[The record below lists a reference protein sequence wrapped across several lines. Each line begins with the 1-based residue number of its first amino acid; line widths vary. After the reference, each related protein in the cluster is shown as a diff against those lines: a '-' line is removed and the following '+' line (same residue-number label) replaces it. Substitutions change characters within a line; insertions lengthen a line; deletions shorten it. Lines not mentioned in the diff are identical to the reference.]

1 MFEPILKLTDD
12 NFVDEVVESD
22 KPVLVDFGAPRCR
35 SCRFLDPF
43 IEEFALKHSGKI
55 KVGKLNID
63 ENQTSASDHNVMGI
77 PTCILF
83 VDGKEIKK
91 LVGAVAGKK
100 LEDELSDWI

>member
-1 MFEPILKLTDD
+1 MSEILLNLTDD
-12 NFVDEVVESD
+12 NFVAEVIESD

-43 IEEFALKHSGKI
+43 IEEFAVKHRGKI

-63 ENQTSASDHNVMGI
+63 ENQTTASANNVMGI

-83 VDGKEIKK
+83 VNGKEIKK